1 MSGRTIAAWTPVTAT
16 STDPAIAQ
24 WGPLERFLARAR
36 AAGGG
41 GGRRRI
47 PVGGGLRAGRWAAG
61 CELVGGRILHRYRHV
76 AANRDVH
83 LDAGGNPYRSR
94 SRDTQL
100 MLRADRR
107 RPATVYA
114 ALVELVGLDVP
125 HSIVAGW
132 SRRMPRRSGVA

>member
-1 MSGRTIAAWTPVTAT
+1 M
-16 STDPAIAQ
+16 
-24 WGPLERFLARAR
+24 
-36 AAGGG
+36 
-41 GGRRRI
+41 
-47 PVGGGLRAGRWAAG
+47 
-61 CELVGGRILHRYRHV
+61 
-76 AANRDVH
+76 H

-94 SRDTQL
+94 NRHGQL
-100 MLRADRR
+100 MLQVDRR

>member
-1 MSGRTIAAWTPVTAT
+1 MADKIAAWIPVTAAP
-16 STDPAIAQ
+16 TDPANAQ
-24 WGPLERFLARAR
+24 WSPLERFLARAL
-36 AAGGG
+36 AAGA
-41 GGRRRI
+41 
-47 PVGGGLRAGRWAAG
+47 LAEAGDEFRWAAR
-61 CELVGGRILHRYRHV
+61 CELVDGRIVHRYLHV

-94 SRDTQL
+94 NRDTQV

-114 ALVELVGLDVP
+114 AMVELVGLDVP

-132 SRRMPRRSGVA
+132 SRRMPRRSGVT